1 MYFAF
6 VVLTMFALPVG
17 ATVVEHSLFHSVAPV
32 MSLVGKWF
40 VFWAAGVRLAI
51 AGLRQYFEPGFTAEQ
66 IFGIKGDD
74 SLPLV
79 RELGIANLA
88 TGTVGILSLLRPD
101 FVLPVAIAAAIF
113 YGVAG
118 VRHAAERTRNAKEN
132 VAMASDLLAFLVLA
146 AYSVFTLSQ

>member
-17 ATVVEHSLFHSVAPV
+17 AIVVEHSLLHSVAPV

-40 VFWAAGVRLAI
+40 VFWAAGVRLVI

-66 IFGIKGDD
+66 IFRIKGDD
-74 SLPLV
+74 SLPVV
-79 RELGIANLA
+79 RELGIANFA
-88 TGTVGILSLLRPD
+88 TGTVGVLSLLRQD

-118 VRHAAERTRNAKEN
+118 VRHAAQRTRNAKEN